1 MRITNNRL
9 RKSDW
14 IQIFLIVM
22 MIFECAGKGLWSLT
36 IPSYNVKVLVFVSC
50 SLQFMALYGNK
61 HGIYAFFIP
70 YLVWNFVCAIVMDF
84 IAAALVILM
93 FAMPKRYVQFLTD
106 ASKPDEARAL
116 QITFGLFLFSSAV
129 VIYLH
134 AMQSIVNRAANLVL
148 AEDRECRLRK
158 LEAVTHSFSDI
169 AADDHVNFK
178 PKIIYPKHLTP

>member
-1 MRITNNRL
+1 MRIVKNHL
-9 RKSDW
+9 RERDW

-22 MIFECAGKGLWSLT
+22 MLFECLGKGIWSLT

-61 HGIYAFFIP
+61 NGIYAFFIP
-70 YLVWNFVCAIVMDF
+70 YLIWNFVCAIVMDF
-84 IAAALVILM
+84 IMAVLVILM
-93 FAMPKRYVQFLTD
+93 FVMPKRYTQFLTD
-106 ASKPDEARAL
+106 PSIPDEARAL
-116 QITFGLFLFSSAV
+116 QITFGLFLFTAAV

-158 LEAVTHSFSDI
+158 LEAVTHNFSDV